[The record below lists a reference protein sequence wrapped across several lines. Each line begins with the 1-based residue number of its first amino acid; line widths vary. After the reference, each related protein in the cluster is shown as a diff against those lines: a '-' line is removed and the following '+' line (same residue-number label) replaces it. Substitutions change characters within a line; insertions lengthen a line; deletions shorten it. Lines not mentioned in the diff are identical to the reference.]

1 MDCAV
6 TAAASLNRALA
17 ALRPG
22 DTFPLPDGDIIGNIV
37 LPRSLSGAQ
46 GRPIIIRGGLATRIF
61 ATDNSKAAIGGGG
74 CKWLRLTDFETVGGR
89 DGVHIGQNGDDYDPA
104 KMIAQI
110 YVVRVN
116 TSGHAQDGIKLNG
129 GIEAHVH
136 SCGVNG
142 GRDQGID
149 LLGIRGGSVRK
160 NIITGS
166 PCAIVAKGGCIGID
180 IIGNE
185 IRDCVDGVHIGERT
199 APRWQAPWTDRNT
212 VGVKL
217 RANNIEVS
225 GNPVSVAQSD
235 DWLVDASNKLWTSKR
250 AKGQMAPLIETFG
263 QRPG

>member
-1 MDCAV
+1 MII
-6 TAAASLNRALA
+6 AASLSRPLA

-22 DTFPLPDGDIIGNIV
+22 DTFLLPDGDIIGNIV
-37 LPRSLSGAQ
+37 LPRSLSGAKDK
-46 GRPIIIRGGLATRIF
+46 PIIIQGNVRSRII
-61 ATDNSKAAIGGGG
+61 ATDMGKPAVGGGG
-74 CKWLRLTDFETVGGR
+74 CKWLRLMDFDTIGGR
-89 DGVHIGQNGDDYDPA
+89 DGVHIGQNGDSYDPA
-104 KMIAQI
+104 KMIAHI

-116 TSGHAQDGIKLNG
+116 TSGHAEDGIKLNG

-166 PCAIVAKGGCIGID
+166 PCAIVAKGGCVGID
-180 IIGNE
+180 IIGNQISE
-185 IRDCVDGVHIGERT
+185 CVDGVHIGERT

-212 VGVKL
+212 VGVRL
-217 RANNIEVS
+217 RGNKITVS

-235 DWLVDASNKLWTSKR
+235 EWEVDGTNMLWTSKR
-250 AKGQMAPLIETFG
+250 ARGQMAPLIELYG
-263 QRPG
+263 

>member
-46 GRPIIIRGGLATRIF
+46 GRPIIIRGGLATRII
-61 ATDNSKAAIGGGG
+61 ATDSGKAAIGGGG
-74 CKWLRLTDFETVGGR
+74 CQWLRVMDFATIGGR
-89 DGVHIGQNGDDYDPA
+89 NGVHIGQNGDDYDPA
-104 KMIAQI
+104 KMIAHV
-110 YVVRVN
+110 YVVRV
-116 TSGHAQDGIKLNG
+116 TAMDPVEDGIKLNG
-129 GIEAHVH
+129 GTEAHVH
-136 SCGVNG
+136 SCSVTG
-142 GRDQGID
+142 GRDQAID
-149 LLGIRGGSVRK
+149 LLGIKRGSVRK
-160 NIITGS
+160 SSFTRS
-166 PCAIVAKGGCIGID
+166 PCAIVAKGGCIDID

-217 RANNIEVS
+217 RANSIEVS

-235 DWLVDASNKLWTSKR
+235 DWVVDASNKLWTSKR

-263 QRPG
+263 QRSG